1 MTSSKKLIWHDLEFL
16 KLVVT
21 ECHWRNAEKKVDRLL
36 NSLLTA
42 KQDVLMLNGK
52 PTIVA
57 RHAQAIVE
65 IAPPALTIAVTRRN
79 LIPQAP
85 GNIHQRTVFQSACKG
100 GYRLV
105 DHRVF
110 GMRVIICITR
120 HNESI
125 KWVGHPNLL
134 NSVFRVR
141 TLPGTPVVSDQR
153 PTPWPASISPRPQG
167 KSAQTS
173 GWRR

>member
-1 MTSSKKLIWHDLEFL
+1 MTSSKKLIRHDLEFL

-21 ECHWRNAEKKVDRLL
+21 ECHWRNASEKVDRLL

-57 RHAQAIVE
+57 HHAQAIVE
-65 IAPPALTIAVTRRN
+65 VVPPALTIAVTQRN
-79 LIPQAP
+79 LTPRAP
-85 GNIHQRTVFQSACKG
+85 GNIHQRTVFQSVCKS
-100 GYRLV
+100 GYWL

-110 GMRVIICITR
+110 GMHVIICITR

-125 KWVGHPNLL
+125 KWVGQPLDYPN
-134 NSVFRVR
+134 VFNGGY
-141 TLPGTPVVSDQR
+141 LPGWTS
-153 PTPWPASISPRPQG
+153 SPIE
-167 KSAQTS
+167 
-173 GWRR
+173 